1 MIDAAEQAG
10 FLAAVRSAAVSA
22 GVGLVINAR
31 MDSFLRRAGSPAEQ
45 LAASID
51 CGARHLTAG
60 ADCVYPIGAGDPNP
74 IRALVEG
81 VPGAVNVGYR
91 LGQAVVGR
99 ARRARSR
106 PGELRADPAAA
117 PVRQVRGAGLVAAV
131 APDENPF
138 VL

>member
-10 FLAAVRSAAVSA
+10 FPAAVHSAAVSA
-22 GVGLVINAR
+22 GVDPVINAR

-51 CGARHLTAG
+51 RGARYLTAG

-81 VPGAVNVGYR
+81 VPGAVNVGYG
-91 LGQAVVGR
+91 LGQAVVGP
-99 ARRARSR
+99 ARRARGR
-106 PGELRADPAAA
+106 AGERRADPAAA
-117 PVRQVRGAGLVAAV
+117 PVRQVPAGLVAAV
-131 APDENPF
+131 ASDENPF